1 MKELDLTKLFK
12 LFISH
17 LLPILLAGVIFA
29 AAAFSYCTYVADP
42 VYRTDAS
49 ILVNNGGLS
58 DSYQSTTGII
68 SGSNIS
74 ASLYL
79 ITTCVNVLNENEI
92 YKELAEKLDGKYTY
106 TQLQRLFTV
115 AERDDNSLL
124 IDVSVQGS
132 DAKEIKNI
140 TNQFLEI
147 VPAYI
152 GETIKYTDI
161 KIIGKAD
168 KVYKV
173 GPRTL
178 YFTVAAFIVGVA
190 LCYLAYFIVFL
201 LRNTVEND
209 MDFKARYDV
218 PLLGTVPH
226 FDNKFPGGKRRGK

>member
-12 LFISH
+12 LFLSH

-58 DSYQSTTGII
+58 DGYQSTTGII
-68 SGSNIS
+68 SSSNIS

-79 ITTCVNVLNENEI
+79 VNTCVDVLNSTGI
-92 YKELAEKLDGKYTY
+92 YKKLAAQLGDKYTY
-106 TQLQRLFTV
+106 TSLQRSFTV
-115 AERDDNSLL
+115 SEHDDNSLI
-124 IDVSVQGS
+124 IDITVQGTN
-132 DAKEIKNI
+132 AKEIKKIANE
-140 TNQFLEI
+140 FLDI
-147 VPAYI
+147 VPTYI
-152 GETIKYTDI
+152 GDTIKYTDVKVI
-161 KIIGKAD
+161 AVAD

-178 YFTVAAFIVGVA
+178 YLTVLAFVMGVA

-209 MDFKARYDV
+209 MDFKSRYDV

-226 FDNKFPGGKRRGK
+226 FDNKFLGGKRRGK